1 MDAILPKQWLSPV
14 SQQVQDLL
22 LRMQE
27 LVKDENSA
35 KAWDL
40 SVDILTQVMVVSP
53 PDIPQ
58 LVRGHA
64 S

>member
-1 MDAILPKQWLSPV
+1 MTAILPKQWLSPA
-14 SQQVQDLL
+14 SQHVQDLL
-22 LRMQE
+22 LQMQS

-40 SVDILTQVMVVSP
+40 SCDILTQVMVASP

-58 LVRGHA
+58 LVRRHG
-64 S
+64 